1 MRNTNDQN
9 QPRIRRRPSATLV
22 RKQTPHTVMGTSR
35 NIEAILAR
43 QNERMT
49 RDYATFAPGMSHGN
63 FDFAE
68 IYQLDL
74 SSWFEQSVFVN
85 QLISVSGRVLGYA
98 VACLDEGFVTVHHHL
113 VQDISVARQWLSQHT
128 QYARTV
134 VELQTTTYEG
144 VMGFD
149 ERVFAEDAT
158 AQGYI
163 PMRCDMYHLMEM
175 ERTHLRLHRDH
186 STFAIHT
193 LDPTALTIM
202 LESNVLSLMG
212 LCCRLLI
219 NPAQN
224 DSDDRMH

>member
-9 QPRIRRRPSATLV
+9 QPRIRRRPSTTLTQ
-22 RKQTPHTVMGTSR
+22 KQTPSHLGTSR

-49 RDYATFAPGMSHGN
+49 RDYTTFAPGMSHGN
-63 FDFAE
+63 FDFTE

-74 SSWFEQSVFVN
+74 SSWFEQCVFVN

-98 VACLDEGFVTVHHHL
+98 VAHIDEGFVTVHHHL

-128 QYARTV
+128 QHARTV

-144 VMGFD
+144 VTGFD
-149 ERVFAEDAT
+149 ASVFAEDAT
-158 AQGYI
+158 MQGYI

-175 ERTHLRLHRDH
+175 ERTHLRLQRDH
-186 STFAIHT
+186 STFAVHT
-193 LDPTALTIM
+193 LDPTALAIM
-202 LESNVLSLMG
+202 LENNVLSLMS